1 MSESTRLFVWNFAQS
16 IVGSLVRSS
25 ITITMGWVSLRWP
38 TFDKLLSPIT
48 ADPMTIAGIVAGVT
62 AFLMAIASAAWTW
75 MHSNKAVAKALDAAA
90 VAVETKPQP

>member
-1 MSESTRLFVWNFAQS
+1 MNDTTKTFAWNFAQS

-62 AFLMAIASAAWTW
+62 AFLMAMVSAAWTW
-75 MHSNKAVAKALDAAA
+75 MHTNKAVAKALDAAA
-90 VAVETKPQP
+90 TAVETKA

>member
-1 MSESTRLFVWNFAQS
+1 MNVTTKTFAWNFAQS
-16 IVGSLVRSS
+16 IVGSLVRSA

-48 ADPMTIAGIVAGVT
+48 SDPMTIAGIVAGVT

-90 VAVETKPQP
+90 AAVDTKA